1 MNLKIGQKAK
11 RSMKVTEKQIKMYAE
26 LTGDY
31 NPIHF
36 NEEFAAKTKFKKLIA
51 QGGITTGILNA
62 IVGMDMPGPGTVFLS
77 KNFKFVKP
85 VYIGDT
91 ITAEVKVLKIHKT
104 KPVTQLKVTIK
115 NKDNIVVLEGE
126 TWCYTMPTQE

>member
-51 QGGITTGILNA
+51 QGGSSIFIIPELM
-62 IVGMDMPGPGTVFLS
+62 ICS
-77 KNFKFVKP
+77 
-85 VYIGDT
+85 
-91 ITAEVKVLKIHKT
+91 
-104 KPVTQLKVTIK
+104 
-115 NKDNIVVLEGE
+115 
-126 TWCYTMPTQE
+126 

>member
-1 MNLKIGQKAK
+1 MNLKIGQKAT
-11 RSMKVTEKQIKMYAE
+11 RSMKVTEKQIKMFAE

-36 NEEFAAKTKFKKLIA
+36 DKEFASKTKFKKLIA
-51 QGGITTGILNA
+51 QGGVTTGILNA

-77 KNFKFVKP
+77 QNFKYIKP

-91 ITAEVKVLKIHKT
+91 ITAEAEVLQIHKT

-115 NKDNIVVLEGE
+115 NQDDIIVLEGE
-126 TWCYTMPTQE
+126 AWCYTMKPEK